1 MARPKLIVANWKL
14 NPTTL
19 AEAKRLALA
28 AKTVSAKAKKVLTVL
43 CPPAVYLAPLL
54 ATPGKLSFGA
64 QDTFTEFEGAYT
76 GEISPLM
83 LRDLGVKYVLVGH
96 SERRQLGDNLEVI
109 AAKTRAVL
117 KTNLSPIIC
126 IGEDKRDGDGDYLEG
141 LARELEFILDKVPRV
156 AAKRLVLAYEPRWA
170 IGALAT
176 GADTPEQFL
185 HHAIFLRKTLVNLFG
200 KEIGM
205 AIPILYGGSVNVKN
219 AELFLSIGQAD
230 GLLIG
235 RESLQAKNLA
245 EIIKLAD
252 KVAWRRPLNH

>member
-1 MARPKLIVANWKL
+1 MARSRLIVANWKL

-28 AKTVSAKAKKVLTVL
+28 AKAASAKAKKVQVVL
-43 CPPAVYLAPLL
+43 CPPAVYLATLL
-54 ATPGKLSFGA
+54 TAPGKLLFGA
-64 QDTFTEFEGAYT
+64 QDTFTEFEGAFT
-76 GEISPLM
+76 GEISPLQ
-83 LRDLGVKYVLVGH
+83 LRDLGVKYVIVGH
-96 SERRQLGDNLEVI
+96 SERRKRGDTLEVI

-117 KTNLSPIIC
+117 KTNLAPIIC

-141 LARELEFILDKVPRV
+141 LVRELEFILDKVPRQ
-156 AAKRLVLAYEPRWA
+156 AAKRIVLAYEPRWA

-205 AIPILYGGSVNVKN
+205 SLPILYGGSVNVKN
-219 AELFLSIGQAD
+219 ADSFLTVGQAD

-235 RESLQAKNLA
+235 RESLQIKNLV
-245 EIIKLAD
+245 EIIKLAA
-252 KVAWRRPLNH
+252 KAV

>member
-1 MARPKLIVANWKL
+1 MAKLKLIITNWKM

-19 AEAKRLALA
+19 SEAKRLALA
-28 AKTVSAKAKKVLTVL
+28 AKTASAKNKKVQTVI
-43 CPPAVYLAPLL
+43 CPPAVYLAPLAL
-54 ATPGKLSFGA
+54 APGKTLLGA
-64 QDTFTEFEGAYT
+64 QDVFTEVGGAFT

-83 LRDLGVKYVLVGH
+83 LRDLGVKYVIVGH
-96 SERRQLGDNLEVI
+96 SERRKLGDSLETI

-117 KTNLSPIIC
+117 KTNLSPIVC

-141 LARELEFILDKVPRV
+141 LARELEFILDKVPRP
-156 AAKRLVLAYEPRWA
+156 AAKRLVIAYEPRWA

-205 AIPILYGGSVNVKN
+205 SIPILYGGSVTVKN
-219 AELFLSIGQAD
+219 AEEFLAAGQAD

-235 RESLQAKNLA
+235 RESLQAKNLT
-245 EIIKLAD
+245 EIIKLAERL
-252 KVAWRRPLNH
+252 A